1 MTLTPLHVAFVWVLK
16 PRFRKLHFAALT
28 VGAVIPDVEPLI
40 AWMFGWSVFCG
51 WDFPCSL
58 APDRLVLH
66 SIMGAITIDVILT
79 IILVKMIGK
88 LGVERVGI
96 CGFTNVKTNTAFL
109 ASAAIGSLS
118 HVLVDWLHH
127 PANPIFWPF
136 LVDGSFYV
144 DGLLLPFMAILPASI
159 LVATL
164 AGAITAAVIARA
176 LYKSGYSFWLVLSNP
191 TKALSLITE
200 SFSKAN

>member
-51 WDFPCSL
+51 WDFPCSI
-58 APDRLVLH
+58 APDRLILH
-66 SIMGAITIDVILT
+66 SIMGAITVDVILT
-79 IILVKMIGK
+79 IILVKMIEI
-88 LGVERVGI
+88 LRVERVGI
-96 CGFTNVKTNTAFL
+96 YGFTNVKINAAFL

-118 HVLVDWLHH
+118 HVFVDWLHH
-127 PANPIFWPF
+127 PANPILWPF
-136 LVDGSFYV
+136 MVDGSYYV
-144 DGLLLPFMAILPASI
+144 DGLLLSFMAVLPASI
-159 LVATL
+159 MVATL
-164 AGAITAAVIARA
+164 AGAITAAVIAGA
-176 LYKSGYSFWLVLSNP
+176 LYKNGYSFWLVLSNP

-200 SFSKAN
+200 SLGKAN

>member
-40 AWMFGWSVFCG
+40 AWMFGWSVFCA